1 MSLLKTNF
9 GLIPVINPTSIATTE
24 SIDGDETIVFSP
36 QTDVVY
42 HINDDTE
49 NTATIFAG
57 TVRGIDKG
65 QVFNFATPTV
75 CELVER

>member
-65 QVFNFATPTV
+65 QVFTLASPTV